1 MEDDSTVIYNFLSQ
15 YEDFTQSDIE
25 SGYKNVYR
33 PSWHENP
40 FQFWFNPPFDETGK
54 SNPTLSG
61 VIVLK
66 EDGTVMI
73 ENIRDHLFYRL
84 EDCIGDSKLSLILS
98 IKSINQ

>member
-1 MEDDSTVIYNFLSQ
+1 MDNDKTVIYEFLEHF
-15 YEDFTQSDIE
+15 EDFTQSDVE

-61 VIVLK
+61 AIILLD
-66 EDGTVMI
+66 DGTVMV
-73 ENIRDHLFYRL
+73 ENMRDHLFYNL
-84 EDCIGDSKLSLILS
+84 DECVGDSVKSLVLS
-98 IKSINQ
+98 ILNQ

>member
-1 MEDDSTVIYNFLSQ
+1 MDNDKTIIYEFLEQ
-15 YEDFTQSDIE
+15 FKDFTQSDKE

-61 VIVLK
+61 AIILLD
-66 EDGTVMI
+66 DGTVLV
-73 ENIRDHLFYRL
+73 ENIRDHLFYNIN
-84 EDCIGDSKLSLILS
+84 ECVGDSIRSFILS
-98 IKSINQ
+98 IQNH

>member
-1 MEDDSTVIYNFLSQ
+1 MDNDKTVIYEFLEQ
-15 YEDFTQSDIE
+15 FEDFTQSDKE

-61 VIVLK
+61 AIILLD
-66 EDGTVMI
+66 DGTVLV
-73 ENIRDHLFYRL
+73 ENIRDHLFYDIN
-84 EDCIGDSKLSLILS
+84 ECVGDSIRSFILS
-98 IKSINQ
+98 IQNH

>member
-1 MEDDSTVIYNFLSQ
+1 MGEDRTMIYEFLEQ
-15 YEDFTQSDIE
+15 FEDFTQSDKE

-61 VIVLK
+61 AIILL
-66 EDGTVMI
+66 DNGTVMV
-73 ENIRDHLFYRL
+73 ENIRDHLFYNIN
-84 EDCIGDSKLSLILS
+84 ECVGDSIRSFILS
-98 IKSINQ
+98 IQNH

>member
-1 MEDDSTVIYNFLSQ
+1 MDNDKTVIYEFLEQ
-15 YEDFTQSDIE
+15 FEDFTQSDKE

-61 VIVLK
+61 AIILLD
-66 EDGTVMI
+66 DGTVLV
-73 ENIRDHLFYRL
+73 ENIRDHLFYNIN
-84 EDCIGDSKLSLILS
+84 ECVGDSIRSFILS
-98 IKSINQ
+98 IQNH

>member
-1 MEDDSTVIYNFLSQ
+1 MDNDKTVIYEFLEHF
-15 YEDFTQSDIE
+15 EDFTQSDVE

-61 VIVLK
+61 AIILLD
-66 EDGTVMI
+66 DGTVMV
-73 ENIRDHLFYRL
+73 ENIRDHLFYNL
-84 EDCIGDSKLSLILS
+84 DECVGDSVKSLVLS
-98 IKSINQ
+98 ILNQ

>member
-1 MEDDSTVIYNFLSQ
+1 MDNDKTVIYEFLEQ
-15 YEDFTQSDIE
+15 FEDFTQSDKE

-61 VIVLK
+61 AIILLD
-66 EDGTVMI
+66 DGTVLV
-73 ENIRDHLFYRL
+73 ENIRDHLFYNIN
-84 EDCIGDSKLSLILS
+84 ECVGDSIRSFILS
-98 IKSINQ
+98 IQNL